1 MNAKF
6 LVRSLCAGALAWLA
20 LTPDVQAQPAA
31 QPSAAAVT
39 LAREIVEL
47 KGATSMFDAVIAGVI
62 EYHKKIILSA
72 NPTLQKDMDEVGVRL
87 AQEFAPRRAELQTE
101 IARGYASRF
110 TEPELKE
117 ILAFYKTPI
126 GKKLIVEEP
135 KGVDEATRRVD
146 QWASKYAEDVLARIR
161 VEMKKKGHTL

>member
-6 LVRSLCAGALAWLA
+6 LVRSLCAGAFAWLA
-20 LTPDVQAQPAA
+20 VATDVQAQPAA
-31 QPSAAAVT
+31 QPSAAAVA

-47 KGATSMFDAVIAGVI
+47 KGATSMFDGVINGVI

-72 NPTLQKDMDEVGVRL
+72 NPNLQKDLEEVGTRL
-87 AQEFAPRRAELQTE
+87 NKEFAPRRADLQME

-117 ILAFYKTPI
+117 ILAFYKTPL
-126 GKKLIVEEP
+126 GKKIIVEEP
-135 KGVDEATRRVD
+135 NGVDEATKRVD
-146 QWASKYAEDVLARIR
+146 LWASKYAEEVLARIR
-161 VEMKKKGHTL
+161 VEMKKKGHNL